1 MAKAI
6 PLLPMFS
13 VVLSW
18 SLCGARTWIIRVGA
32 SLGKL
37 GSANEGEENEAESQG
52 TPQKCWCLEQGSL
65 VVGARV
71 GLASCRG
78 WAWLYLVV
86 GIITTLRTTMNV
98 SSEHL

>member
-1 MAKAI
+1 MGLGLGLLELGL
-6 PLLPMFS
+6 PLESLEVPMKGKKMKLRARAPPIS
-13 VVLSW
+13 A
-18 SLCGARTWIIRVGA
+18 GARSR
-32 SLGKL
+32 
-37 GSANEGEENEAESQG
+37 
-52 TPQKCWCLEQGSL
+52 GSL

>member
-18 SLCGARTWIIRVGA
+18 SLCGARTWIIRVGT

-37 GSANEGEENEAESQG
+37 GSANEGEENEAESPG
-52 TPQKCWCLEQGSL
+52 TPHKCWCPEQGEPGGGCSGGTGKLQGLGL
-65 VVGARV
+65 V
-71 GLASCRG
+71 LSDCRHHYNPENNHECM
-78 WAWLYLVV
+78 L
-86 GIITTLRTTMNV
+86 
-98 SSEHL
+98 